1 MALDRLTKV
10 DGGGISTTS
19 DYRVGI
25 ITATKFV
32 GPIEGDVTGAITATD
47 GTFSGNVSIA
57 GTLTYEDVT
66 NIDSVGIITA
76 QKDIHVG
83 AGVSVV
89 GVGTFGSLD
98 ISGNIDV
105 DGHTNLDNVSIA
117 GVSTFTGQLN
127 AGAVEVNS
135 TINVIGESTFRD
147 RIQLVDGTPEILLS
161 VPSGGLDSRI
171 LNDGSGNLIIGHGI
185 NSDTPTERL
194 RIASTGNV
202 TIHKDLDV
210 DGHTNLD
217 NVSIAGVSTHSDHIH
232 LLDDKRL
239 RLGSAVNGDAV
250 LLHNGTDTILDNQT
264 GGLLLRS
271 GTHKLQA
278 LNANDMIVG
287 NTGGSVELYHNNLR
301 KLSTTSTGIEIHAN
315 EANNANIYM
324 TADEGDDNG
333 DEWILQSQAST
344 NNFNFYNNTS
354 GSAAVKLSIKPNG
367 DVGFTGDLLVPENI
381 THSGDTNTRIRF
393 PANDT
398 ISFETAGDE
407 RLRIQSDGTVRFY
420 NSIFGGDN
428 KPIYLGNAN
437 DLSLFHDS
445 GGASIIRYNHS
456 VGGLHFRNNS
466 NADQMIIDSSGN
478 VDIAT
483 GQLTISN
490 DIKSSDDDFY
500 VYSYKGGNDGQVRS
514 GIQYDGNSQRLRFF
528 TGTNE
533 RLRVKSNGQII
544 LGNVSNTGGVS
555 NSTLHIESGGM
566 NVESQ
571 YDTDDLVGSPPH
583 LTLSGQST
591 RVRMDMGTMSV
602 SPYAGWI
609 QARYDN
615 HPFGNSGTDD
625 GLEPLVLNPVGGA
638 LGINVHDADAL
649 NNIGAGMFAAQGGI
663 VIRAGR
669 ANSTTVNN
677 ASTAIK
683 IFPGEVRAYSGS
695 GNVGEQNQGTKYGG
709 IAWNVLDPQNGGW
722 GGNHT
727 GHHCWMGMSL
737 HSTPAQEKSNWQVQM
752 NSFAGAGSFATNVA
766 IQANPEGY
774 VTHPNQP
781 CMSVGLN
788 RSDTNIGGG
797 SDLFQTFSS
806 VMFYDVNQGNIAFT
820 SSNGRFTVP
829 IDGNYMISF
838 YSIKNGSGVQGYADI
853 RVNGVNGSFLRAY
866 SQNNATSWSAYNAF
880 GIKTLSKGDYINVVF
895 PGSAANW
902 NAHGAQHLRLV
913 IALYS

>member
-533 RLRVKSNGQII
+533 RIRITSTGNLEKLTGGSYFAYNSNGYYAKQD
-544 LGNVSNTGGVS
+544 N
-555 NSTLHIESGGM
+555 
-566 NVESQ
+566 
-571 YDTDDLVGSPPH
+571 YDTNGGKS
-583 LTLSGQST
+583 
-591 RVRMDMGTMSV
+591 
-602 SPYAGWI
+602 YW
-609 QARYDN
+609 YD
-615 HPFGNSGTDD
+615 G
-625 GLEPLVLNPVGGA
+625 
-638 LGINVHDADAL
+638 
-649 NNIGAGMFAAQGGI
+649 
-663 VIRAGR
+663 
-669 ANSTTVNN
+669 
-677 ASTAIK
+677 
-683 IFPGEVRAYSGS
+683 GS
-695 GNVGEQNQGTKYGG
+695 GNNNIVASIDGQTGDISAKGNIKILTAGKGIDFSATGDGSGSMSNELLNDYEEGT
-709 IAWNVLDPQNGGW
+709 W
-722 GGNHT
+722 
-727 GHHCWMGMSL
+727 
-737 HSTPAQEKSNWQVQM
+737 TPSG
-752 NSFAGAGSFATNVA
+752 F
-766 IQANPEGY
+766 
-774 VTHPNQP
+774 
-781 CMSVGLN
+781 C
-788 RSDTNIGGG
+788 DGG
-797 SDLFQTFSS
+797 SLNVSGAAYTKIGQVVYIYMYISSMDIPNTACNFKIYGLPYTVTNSNSHFPALAIGYSQSGNLPAEIRFLCRANQTYIYSHTTAGNS
-806 VMFYDVNQGNIAFT
+806 DQRTNQHI
-820 SSNGRFTVP
+820 
-829 IDGNYMISF
+829 
-838 YSIKNGSGVQGYADI
+838 
-853 RVNGVNGSFLRAY
+853 RAY
-866 SQNNATSWSAYNAF
+866 LQSQSLILTGYYFTDS
-880 GIKTLSKGDYINVVF
+880 
-895 PGSAANW
+895 
-902 NAHGAQHLRLV
+902 
-913 IALYS
+913 